1 LKVLGVLE
9 VSFPYKLLGF
19 PGFSPILQLRCIS
32 LAPTFPNL
40 PNLQNL
46 FVLFTVVAGT
56 ILLALVHALIPNH
69 WLPLVA
75 VARAEKWK
83 AHEVTGI
90 TLLAA
95 LAHVL
100 GTVGL
105 GYILGMIGKDLRQQY
120 GGVIYV
126 VASVLLIVFGLIYY
140 TVNLPHHHH
149 QSDKDVA
156 GYKRSRGKW
165 ILIFIVMMFLS
176 PCLEVESLFLSAG
189 AFGMAFVTF
198 LSFLYAV
205 VSISG
210 ILLLVTL
217 GHRGVKLLSA
227 HFIEHNEKRITGVV
241 LILVG
246 ILSFFLH

>member
-1 LKVLGVLE
+1 M
-9 VSFPYKLLGF
+9 
-19 PGFSPILQLRCIS
+19 
-32 LAPTFPNL
+32 
-40 PNLQNL
+40 
-46 FVLFTVVAGT
+46 FTVIAGT
-56 ILLALVHALIPNH
+56 VLLAFVHALIPNH

-75 VARAEKWK
+75 VARAEQWK
-83 AHEVTGI
+83 KKEVWWI
-90 TLLAA
+90 TFVAA

-105 GYILGMIGKDLRQQY
+105 GFVLGTIGRELEQQY
-120 GGVIYV
+120 GRTINL
-126 VASVLLIVFGLIYY
+126 ASSVLLIVFGLIYY

-149 QSDKDVA
+149 SSQKDVA
-156 GYKRSRGKW
+156 TYKRSRGRW

-189 AFGMAFVTF
+189 AYGMGLVSL
-198 LSFLYAV
+198 LSVIYAL

-217 GHRGVKLLSA
+217 GYRGVNLLSA
-227 HFIEHNEKRITGVV
+227 HFIEHNEKRISGIV
-241 LILVG
+241 LIGVG